1 MLTSEYSGQYAR
13 AKIST
18 KLPRL
23 RELHF
28 STRFTKNLGINLLNP
43 GIREP
48 QQESRDAYRLGVGV
62 SFTARDC
69 RRKLNVDLRPKSGT
83 SPSLT
88 IIEWMLLYNSSL
100 TSHFGLNQYA
110 QAVPFI
116 SICLLVT

>member
-13 AKIST
+13 AKISN
-18 KLPRL
+18 KLPWI
-23 RELHF
+23 RELPF
-28 STRFTKNLGINLLNP
+28 STRLTKNLGINLLNP

-48 QQESRDAYRLGVGV
+48 QQEPRDAYRLGFGV
-62 SFTARDC
+62 LFNARDC

-88 IIEWMLLYNSSL
+88 IIEWMLLNNYSL

-110 QAVPFI
+110 QAVPVI
-116 SICLLVT
+116 SICLSVT